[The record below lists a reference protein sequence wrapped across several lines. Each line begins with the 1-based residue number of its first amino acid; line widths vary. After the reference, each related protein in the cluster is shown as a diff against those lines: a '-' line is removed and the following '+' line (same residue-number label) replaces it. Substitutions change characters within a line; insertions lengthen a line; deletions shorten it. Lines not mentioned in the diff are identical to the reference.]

1 MSLDIYT
8 PQPWPVTVCGKTI
21 DVLPLRVRQ
30 IPGFTRAVT
39 PVLAPL
45 VAGDLAAVI
54 AVGGEDLVRAV
65 AIATEQSEDWLG
77 ELLPD
82 EFLALVTAVVGVNT
96 DFFVQRVLPAL
107 NAATETT
114 LATLGVTPLPS
125 SSPTATAGP
134 ESSTTP

>member
-8 PQPWPVTVCGKTI
+8 PQPRPVTAGGKTI
-21 DVLPLRVRQ
+21 NVLPLKVRQ
-30 IPGFTRAVT
+30 IPGFTRAIV

-45 VAGDLAAVI
+45 GAGDLATAI

-65 AIATEQSEDWLG
+65 AIATDQPEDWLG

-82 EFLALVTAVVGVNT
+82 EFLALVTAVVDVNA
-96 DFFVQRVLPAL
+96 DFFARRVLPAL

-114 LATLGVTPLPS
+114 LATLGMTPLPS
-125 SSPTATAGP
+125 SSPTVTARS
-134 ESSTTP
+134 EEQHV